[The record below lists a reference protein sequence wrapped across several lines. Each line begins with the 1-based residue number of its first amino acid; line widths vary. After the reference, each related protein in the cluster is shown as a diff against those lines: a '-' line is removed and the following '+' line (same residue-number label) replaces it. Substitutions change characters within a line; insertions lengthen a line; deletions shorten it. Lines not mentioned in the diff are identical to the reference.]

1 MKTKSIVLMATALML
16 ATVLAVGG
24 TLAYFT
30 DTKSAENTF
39 TVGNVT
45 LDLTESSW
53 NATDASHKLVPGV
66 PIAKDPSIELKSG
79 SENAYVVATITV
91 NHWSAVKAMMTAN
104 SLKSGDQYLFCD
116 GAGTAAILNGG
127 IADEVSTYNS
137 AITIGTT
144 QLGAGF
150 QNDDF
155 AIVSSENAAADTAT
169 YTIYFTN
176 PWAAGTAKTLF
187 DTVTMPASASSDE
200 MDDIKGD
207 VAANPFTVTVNAY
220 AIQAAGFDN
229 VATAYAAY
237 TQQNS

>member
-53 NATDASHKLVPGV
+53 VAANNKLIPGV
-66 PIAKDPSIELKSG
+66 AIGKDPCITLKSG

-127 IADEVSTYNS
+127 IADEVSTYSS

-155 AIVSSENAAADTAT
+155 AIVSSEDTDANTAT
-169 YTIYFTN
+169 YTIYFKN
-176 PWAAGTAKTLF
+176 PWTATNSSTLF
-187 DTVTMPASASSDE
+187 TSVTMPATASSTE
-200 MDDIKGD
+200 MDAIKGS
-207 VAANPFTVTVNAY
+207 ANPFTVTVNAY
-220 AIQAAGFDN
+220 AIQAAGFTN
-229 VATAYAAY
+229 VADAYAAFNA
-237 TQQNS
+237 QHS

>member
-30 DTKSAENTF
+30 DSDKAENTF
-39 TVGNVT
+39 TVGNVD
-45 LDLTESSW
+45 LDLTESEW
-53 NATDASHKLVPGV
+53 NAENASHKLIPGV
-66 PIAKDPSIELKSG
+66 LIDKDPCITLGST

-116 GAGTAAILNGG
+116 GTGSAAILNGG
-127 IADEVSTYNS
+127 IADEVSTYSS

-155 AIVSSENAAADTAT
+155 AIVSSEDTDANTAT
-169 YTIYFTN
+169 YTIYFKN
-176 PWAAGTAKTLF
+176 QWAATDSNTLF
-187 DTVTMPASASSDE
+187 SSVTMPATASSTE
-200 MDDIKGD
+200 MDAIKGVNND
-207 VAANPFTVTVNAY
+207 FTVTVNAY
-220 AIQAAGFDN
+220 AIQAAGFTN
-229 VATAYAAY
+229 VADAYAAFNA
-237 TQQNS
+237 QHS